1 MVKSLKTNTDL
12 FNSTISGGTTQA
24 VVVPSGSATLEAAA
38 GGSSLVVRSQGKQVG
53 TVPVL
58 EYAFTYTFNPTNS

>member
-1 MVKSLKTNTDL
+1 
-12 FNSTISGGTTQA
+12 